1 MIASL
6 PLRDSLVWPPTS
18 LRDVLVWLLLWL
30 LVSIPAYALLT
41 VWLRVRDGVSA
52 ALSGLVEKLKNGA
65 ARRAQSAKA
74 ARNSLIERTRLVEI
88 DESAS
93 GAWHR
98 SLSTMLEGVTS
109 GGAQIERTRTDA
121 HQMTK
126 DLERS
131 TQRIKKLKFVSAVIP
146 EIPAME
152 NALTQAKRNRT
163 AGTNLFLSLLLLVP
177 IMAANAQLTGLV
189 LRELIPPVQPLL
201 GIPVALLIALILVI
215 VEATIGVL
223 HSVEAKKSEE
233 SERKLTIATVVYT
246 VAAMAVVVIEATL
259 YSTVQ
264 ADSGALR
271 LPVGGSAFGLVGGIL
286 GLAVF
291 GLGRLA
297 YSSLMTLRND
307 RTPKVIAKQ
316 LDTLKDS
323 AEGWNLVVN
332 RLEPKQ
338 CTCVAAFKHLGDLC
352 RDTAQA
358 QGHAIE
364 EFTNKIEKLRD
375 TPPAWARP
383 VERQLSQSEFAE
395 RESRAYFWLTL
406 AMIAAVSLVVICA
419 HLTFGVTTMAG
430 AAIGLGLA
438 AASFAAGALGI
449 QNPPRSTIWRII
461 WYGLLVAL
469 LCGLAVSAVR
479 FLRAPLGFLSA
490 VLLIPALAAFAAG
503 VQVGPMVS
511 LLRLPL
517 GWFAHRFINGVLA
530 GLVGLFWLM
539 NAVIAVVEYI
549 ARLIAWPTLAIVSAV
564 RGATKPPPPTPGGR
578 AIALRANAGT
588 AEDAKA
594 QRDATIA

>member
-1 MIASL
+1 MITSG
-6 PLRDSLVWPPTS
+6 PLRGSLIWPPTS

-30 LVSIPAYALLT
+30 MVSIPAFALLS
-41 VWLRVRDGVSA
+41 VWLRVRDSVSGT
-52 ALSGLVEKLKNGA
+52 LRGFIEMVKNGA
-65 ARRAQSAKA
+65 ARRAQSAKD
-74 ARNSLIERTRLVEI
+74 ARNSVMERIRLVEI
-88 DESAS
+88 DEAAS
-93 GAWHR
+93 GAWQQ
-98 SLSTMLEGVTS
+98 SLSTVLEGVRS
-109 GGAQIERTRTDA
+109 GGVQIERTRTDA

-152 NALTQAKRNRT
+152 NALIQAKRHRS
-163 AGTNLFLSLLLLVP
+163 AGTNLFLSLLLLLP
-177 IMAANAQLTGLV
+177 IMAANMQLTGLV

-201 GIPVALLIALILVI
+201 GIPVAVLIALILVI
-215 VEATIGVL
+215 VEASIGVL
-223 HSVEAKKSEE
+223 HSVEAEKREE
-233 SERKLTIATVVYT
+233 SERKLTIASVVYT
-246 VAAMAVVVIEATL
+246 VAAMGVVVIEAML

-264 ADSGALR
+264 PDSGALR
-271 LPVGGSAFGLVGGIL
+271 LPIGGSAFGLVGGIL

-291 GLGRLA
+291 GFGRLA
-297 YSSLMTLRND
+297 YSSLMTLRKD

-323 AEGWNLVVN
+323 AEGWNLVAN

-338 CTCVAAFKHLGDLC
+338 NACVAAFKHLGDLC

-364 EFTNKIEKLRD
+364 QFTHEIDKLRD
-375 TPPAWARP
+375 TPPEWARP

-395 RESRAYFWLTL
+395 RESRAYFWLTV
-406 AMIAAVSLVVICA
+406 ATIAAVSLVVICA
-419 HLTFGVTTMAG
+419 HLTFRVTMITG
-430 AAIGLGLA
+430 ASVGLGLA
-438 AASFAAGALGI
+438 AAAFAAGALAS
-449 QNPPRSTIWRII
+449 QNSPRPTVWRIT
-461 WYGLLVAL
+461 WYALLIAV

-503 VQVGPMVS
+503 VQVGRMVS

-517 GWFAHRFINGVLA
+517 GWFGHRLTNTTLA
-530 GLVGLFWLM
+530 CLVGLFWLV
-539 NAVIAVVEYI
+539 NAVTALVEYV
-549 ARLIAWPTLAIVSAV
+549 AQLIAWPTLAVVKAV
-564 RGATKPPPPTPGGR
+564 RGATKVR
-578 AIALRANAGT
+578 AEAGT
-588 AEDAKA
+588 ADVKA